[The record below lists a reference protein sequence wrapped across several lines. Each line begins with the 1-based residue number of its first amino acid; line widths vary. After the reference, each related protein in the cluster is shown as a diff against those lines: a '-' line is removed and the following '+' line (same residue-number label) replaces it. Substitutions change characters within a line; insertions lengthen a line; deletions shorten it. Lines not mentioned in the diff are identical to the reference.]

1 MDSAEAGDNVGL
13 LLRGLTKKEL
23 SRGMIISKVGLMNY
37 TNSVEANVYFNLPE
51 EGGRKKAFYTGFK
64 PQAYF
69 RTADVA
75 SEIMLPENVKIGMPG
90 DNLSVKIRFLN
101 PVAVEEGLR
110 FALRDSG
117 KTIGHGIVT
126 KILKDNDVPKNLA
139 RQFKADRKVKE
150 EE

>member
-1 MDSAEAGDNVGL
+1 
-13 LLRGLTKKEL
+13 
-23 SRGMIISKVGLMNY
+23 MIVSDPGLMKY
-37 TNSVEANVYFNLPE
+37 GLCIEANVYFNLPE
-51 EGGRKKAFYTGFK
+51 EGGRKSGFYTGFK

-75 SEIMLPENVKIGMPG
+75 SEIKLPDNVKIGMPG
-90 DNLSVKIRFLN
+90 DNLAVQMRFHA

-126 KILKDNDVPKNLA
+126 KVLSDDAVPKDLA
-139 RQFKADRKVKE
+139 RQYKALRKQDE
-150 EE
+150 DA